1 IRIRPHHRGGTDHDA
16 ARGGAALGRPRRHE
30 RGNAGAMLS
39 CRRQFDLLRPQAPH
53 HSQSGARP
61 RSRIDGEARLKR
73 DGITAHVRSLTRN
86 PIARSYYLHVAFSI
100 IRAGLMAIAIAT
112 LSAAALGEGF
122 DDTLSRDAVL
132 RDPEIPV
139 LGNPQGDLTVVEYFD
154 YQCPYCKKYAP
165 EIAQVVRDDGKIRL
179 VLKDWPIFGVVSKS
193 AAQLALAAKY
203 QNKYQEAHEA
213 LIGAKEK
220 LSDANVSELLAK
232 AGVDVEKAKQD
243 LQAHQKTIEDVLVHN
258 NAQADA
264 FGFQGTP
271 GFIIGF
277 FRVPGV
283 VEMKVFKQI
292 IADARA
298 AAKNRKG

>member
-1 IRIRPHHRGGTDHDA
+1 MAIVI
-16 ARGGAALGRPRRHE
+16 AAL
-30 RGNAGAMLS
+30 S
-39 CRRQFDLLRPQAPH
+39 
-53 HSQSGARP
+53 
-61 RSRIDGEARLKR
+61 
-73 DGITAHVRSLTRN
+73 V
-86 PIARSYYLHVAFSI
+86 
-100 IRAGLMAIAIAT
+100 
-112 LSAAALGEGF
+112 AALGEGF

-132 RDPEIPV
+132 RDPEIPA

-154 YQCPYCKKYAP
+154 YQCPYCKKLAP
-165 EIAQVVRDDGKIRL
+165 QIAQVVRDDGKIRL
-179 VLKDWPIFGVVSKS
+179 VLKDWPIFGTVSKS

-220 LSDANVSELLAK
+220 LSDANIPELLTK

-243 LQAHQKTIEDVLVHN
+243 LQAHLKTIEDVLVHN

-271 GFIIGF
+271 GFIVGF

-298 AAKNRKG
+298 AAKKPKT

>member
-1 IRIRPHHRGGTDHDA
+1 MHA
-16 ARGGAALGRPRRHE
+16 A
-30 RGNAGAMLS
+30 S
-39 CRRQFDLLRPQAPH
+39 
-53 HSQSGARP
+53 
-61 RSRIDGEARLKR
+61 I
-73 DGITAHVRSLTRN
+73 VRSCLL
-86 PIARSYYLHVAFSI
+86 ALAFGAFS
-100 IRAGLMAIAIAT
+100 T
-112 LSAAALGEGF
+112 AALGEGF

-154 YQCPYCKKYAP
+154 YQCPYCKKLAP
-165 EIAQVVRDDGKIRL
+165 EIAQVVREDGKIRL
-179 VLKDWPIFGVVSKS
+179 VLKDWPIFGAVSKS

-220 LSDANVSELLAK
+220 LSDATIAELLTK
-232 AGVDVEKAKQD
+232 AGVDFEKAKQD
-243 LQAHQKTIEDVLVHN
+243 LQANQKTIDEIMIHN

-271 GFIIGF
+271 GFIVGF

-298 AAKNRKG
+298 AAKKRKG

>member
-1 IRIRPHHRGGTDHDA
+1 
-16 ARGGAALGRPRRHE
+16 
-30 RGNAGAMLS
+30 M
-39 CRRQFDLLRPQAPH
+39 
-53 HSQSGARP
+53 
-61 RSRIDGEARLKR
+61 
-73 DGITAHVRSLTRN
+73 
-86 PIARSYYLHVAFSI
+86 HVAFSI

-179 VLKDWPIFGVVSKS
+179 VLKDWPIFGVVSKF

-298 AAKNRKG
+298 AAKKRKG

>member
-1 IRIRPHHRGGTDHDA
+1 MRT
-16 ARGGAALGRPRRHE
+16 AR
-30 RGNAGAMLS
+30 
-39 CRRQFDLLRPQAPH
+39 
-53 HSQSGARP
+53 
-61 RSRIDGEARLKR
+61 
-73 DGITAHVRSLTRN
+73 
-86 PIARSYYLHVAFSI
+86 SI
-100 IRAGLMAIAIAT
+100 IRVCLMAVAIGA
-112 LSAAALGEGF
+112 LGAVALGEGF

-154 YQCPYCKKYAP
+154 YQCPYCKKLAP
-165 EIAQVVRDDGKIRL
+165 EIAQVVREDGKIRL
-179 VLKDWPIFGVVSKS
+179 VLKDWPIFGAVSKS

-203 QNKYQEAHEA
+203 QNKYREAHDA

-220 LSDANVSELLAK
+220 LNDANIAELLSG
-232 AGVDVEKAKQD
+232 AGVDVDKAKQD
-243 LQAHQKTIEDVLVHN
+243 LQTHQKTIDDVLIHN
-258 NAQADA
+258 DKQADA

-271 GFIIGF
+271 GFIVGF

-298 AAKNRKG
+298 AAKKRKT

>member
-1 IRIRPHHRGGTDHDA
+1 M
-16 ARGGAALGRPRRHE
+16 RR
-30 RGNAGAMLS
+30 
-39 CRRQFDLLRPQAPH
+39 
-53 HSQSGARP
+53 
-61 RSRIDGEARLKR
+61 
-73 DGITAHVRSLTRN
+73 
-86 PIARSYYLHVAFSI
+86 AFSI
-100 IRAGLMAIAIAT
+100 IGACFMAIAIGA
-112 LSAAALGEGF
+112 LSAFGEGF

-154 YQCPYCKKYAP
+154 YQCPYCKKLAP
-165 EIAQVVRDDGKIRL
+165 EIAQVVREDGKIRL
-179 VLKDWPIFGVVSKS
+179 VLKDWPIFGAVSKS
-193 AAQLALAAKY
+193 AAELALAAKY
-203 QNKYQEAHEA
+203 QNKYQDAHDA

-220 LSDANVSELLAK
+220 LSDANIPELLTK

-243 LQAHQKTIEDVLVHN
+243 LQAHQKTIEDLLIHN

-271 GFIIGF
+271 GFIVGF

-292 IADARA
+292 IADART
-298 AAKNRKG
+298 AAKKRKT

>member
-1 IRIRPHHRGGTDHDA
+1 MRA
-16 ARGGAALGRPRRHE
+16 
-30 RGNAGAMLS
+30 
-39 CRRQFDLLRPQAPH
+39 
-53 HSQSGARP
+53 
-61 RSRIDGEARLKR
+61 
-73 DGITAHVRSLTRN
+73 
-86 PIARSYYLHVAFSI
+86 AFSI
-100 IRAGLMAIAIAT
+100 VRVFLLAGAIGA

-132 RDPEIPV
+132 RDPEIPA

-154 YQCPYCKKYAP
+154 YQCPFCKKLAP

-179 VLKDWPIFGVVSKS
+179 VLKDWPIFGAVSKS

-203 QNKYQEAHEA
+203 QNKYQEAHDA
-213 LIGAKEK
+213 LIGAKQK
-220 LSDANVSELLAK
+220 LSEANILELLAT

-243 LQAHQKTIEDVLVHN
+243 LQAHQKTIDDLLMHN

-271 GFIIGF
+271 GFIVGF

-292 IADARA
+292 IADART
-298 AAKNRKG
+298 AAKKRKS

>member
-1 IRIRPHHRGGTDHDA
+1 MRA
-16 ARGGAALGRPRRHE
+16 
-30 RGNAGAMLS
+30 
-39 CRRQFDLLRPQAPH
+39 
-53 HSQSGARP
+53 
-61 RSRIDGEARLKR
+61 
-73 DGITAHVRSLTRN
+73 
-86 PIARSYYLHVAFSI
+86 AFSI
-100 IRAGLMAIAIAT
+100 VRVCLLAVAIGA
-112 LSAAALGEGF
+112 LSAAAFGEGF

-154 YQCPYCKKYAP
+154 YQCPFCKKLAP

-179 VLKDWPIFGVVSKS
+179 VLKDWPIFGAVSRS
-193 AAQLALAAKY
+193 AAELALAAKY
-203 QNKYQEAHEA
+203 QNKYQEAHDA

-220 LSDANVSELLAK
+220 LSDANIPELLTK

-243 LQAHQKTIEDVLVHN
+243 LQAHQKTIEDLLIHN

-271 GFIIGF
+271 GFIVGF
-277 FRVPGV
+277 FRVSGV

-298 AAKNRKG
+298 AAKKRKV

>member
-1 IRIRPHHRGGTDHDA
+1 MRATFSMIGAYLIA
-16 ARGGAALGRPRRHE
+16 A
-30 RGNAGAMLS
+30 
-39 CRRQFDLLRPQAPH
+39 
-53 HSQSGARP
+53 
-61 RSRIDGEARLKR
+61 
-73 DGITAHVRSLTRN
+73 
-86 PIARSYYLHVAFSI
+86 
-100 IRAGLMAIAIAT
+100 AIAA
-112 LSAAALGEGF
+112 LSAAAFAEGF

-154 YQCPYCKKYAP
+154 YQCPYCKKIAP
-165 EIAQVVRDDGKIRL
+165 EIAKVVREDGKIRL
-179 VLKDWPIFGVVSKS
+179 VLKDWPIFGPISKS
-193 AAQLALAAKY
+193 AAELALAAKY
-203 QNKYQEAHEA
+203 QNKYQEAHDA

-220 LSDANVSELLAK
+220 LSDANISELLTK
-232 AGVDVEKAKQD
+232 AGIDAEKTRQD
-243 LQAHQKTIEDVLVHN
+243 LQAHQKTIADVLIHN

-271 GFIIGF
+271 GFIVGF

-298 AAKNRKG
+298 AAKKRKG